1 MADNQQSRFEKSLGL
16 LTTRFV
22 SLLQK
27 AKDGVLDLKVAADLL
42 EVRQKRRIYDITN
55 VLEGI
60 GLIEKKSKNSIQW
73 KGAGPGCNTQEV
85 GEKLT
90 DLKDEI
96 SKLEAHEQ
104 MLDTHTQWIQQS
116 IKNIKEDIIN
126 KKYAYI
132 TYEDV
137 KENFEDQFV
146 LGIQGPED
154 MKLFVPNV
162 LKTVIQDDT
171 VINYNMTLKS
181 NTEEIKVY
189 MVQPELAKTYDNKM
203 LEMRLQEEA
212 KGMKRGNEE
221 DDKKGEEVSVKPK
234 RKVGRPPKNSTKP
247 DPILITD
254 EADDED
260 DDSELIEAK
269 IVLRDVSTTDI
280 AQRDLDFL
288 DQFYSDFCGPLMRL
302 SPPPGEKDYHFNL
315 SENEGVCDLFDIT
328 LT

>member
-90 DLKDEI
+90 DLKEEI
-96 SKLEAHEQ
+96 SKLEDHEQ
-104 MLDTHTQWIQQS
+104 LLDTHTRWIQQS
-116 IKNIKEDIIN
+116 IKNIKDDNIN

-137 KENFEDQFV
+137 KENFVDQFV
-146 LGIQGPED
+146 LGIQGPPD
-154 MKLFVPNV
+154 MEITVPNV
-162 LKTVIQDDT
+162 LKTVIQEDT

-181 NTEEIKVY
+181 NLGEIKVY
-189 MVQPELAKTYDNKM
+189 MVQPELAKTYDNKV
-203 LEMRLQEEA
+203 LEMRLREDII
-212 KGMKRGNEE
+212 KGTKRGNEDE
-221 DDKKGEEVSVKPK
+221 KKEEVTVKPK

-247 DPILITD
+247 DPVLT
-254 EADDED
+254 DDEEEE
-260 DDSELIEAK
+260 DSELIEAK
-269 IVLRDVSTTDI
+269 IVLRDVSTADI
-280 AQRDLDFL
+280 VQRDLEFL
-288 DQFYSDFCGPLMRL
+288 DQLYSDFCGPLMRL

-328 LT
+328 T